1 MVQSIPRS
9 GSPLE
14 TFLPAAI
21 RYWLGV
27 FPRVN
32 REVRHWESRAKA
44 IPDPKLRK
52 LALTALQVE
61 RGNLEGAAAFA
72 AFLPRTRRNHV
83 IKALVA
89 FQAVYD
95 YADALS
101 EQASAWPSANAA
113 RLHRALA
120 VALGCQA
127 AGDFYRHH
135 PRCDDAGYLHA
146 LVDCCWTAVKALPSY
161 AAVATVAQA
170 AAMRIVIY
178 QSLNLS
184 ERHGGRRA
192 LERWALS
199 NAPPHAD
206 VHWWETAASAGS
218 SLLVFALVAAAAR
231 PGLDARYGEALA
243 QAYFPWIGALH
254 TLLDSL
260 VDEAEDAQTGHR
272 SLIDYYG
279 SPQRAARRLRAL
291 AAESAHR
298 ARTLPCGPQHSLIL
312 AAMACFYLS
321 SASSCSR
328 YARAAKPVILTAL
341 GRLAGPTMLVMGT
354 RRRLSRLACRL
365 TSLPRR
371 GRRAQARDCDAGPRD

>member
-1 MVQSIPRS
+1 VVQPIPRS

-14 TFLPAAI
+14 TFLPAAV

-27 FPRVN
+27 FPCVN
-32 REVRHWESRAKA
+32 REVRYWEGRARA
-44 IPDPKLRK
+44 IPDPALRK
-52 LALTALQVE
+52 LALTALKVE

-72 AFLPRTRRNHV
+72 AFLPRARRGLV
-83 IKALVA
+83 VRALVA

-127 AGDFYRHH
+127 ASDFYRHH

-146 LVDCCWTAVKALPSY
+146 LVDCCWKAVRALPSY
-161 AAVATVAQA
+161 ATVAAAAQA
-170 AAMRIVIY
+170 AATRIAAY

-184 ERHGGRRA
+184 EHQGGRGA

-199 NAPPHAD
+199 NAPPHAEM
-206 VHWWETAASAGS
+206 HWWETAAAAGS

-231 PGLDARYGEALA
+231 PGLDARAGEALA
-243 QAYFPWIGALH
+243 QAYYPWIGALH

-279 SPQRAARRLRAL
+279 SPQRAASRLRAL
-291 AAESAHR
+291 AAESTR
-298 ARTLPCGPQHSLIL
+298 QARTLPGGPQHSLIL
-312 AAMACFYLS
+312 AAMTCFYLS
-321 SASSCSR
+321 GASSCSR
-328 YARAAKPVILTAL
+328 YAHAAKPVVLAAL
-341 GRLAGPTMLVMGT
+341 GRLAGPTMLVMRT
-354 RRRLSRLACRL
+354 RRRLSLLARRLR
-365 TSLPRR
+365 SPPRR
-371 GRRAQARDCDAGPRD
+371 GRADRPNDGPRL